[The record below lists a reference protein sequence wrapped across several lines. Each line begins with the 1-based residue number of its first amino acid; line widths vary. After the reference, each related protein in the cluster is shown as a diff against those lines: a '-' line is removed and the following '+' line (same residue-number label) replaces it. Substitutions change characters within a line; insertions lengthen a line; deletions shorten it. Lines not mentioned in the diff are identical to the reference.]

1 MLSKNVYFW
10 YQHIKKF
17 NFDERELEKFIRQ
30 CGSAE
35 TFPDLVNDYM
45 GKKGME
51 PKDVYQNANLS
62 RQDFSRVTKPG
73 AKPKRE
79 TIYSVAIGLQAS
91 WEETTKLLS
100 SVGYAFRKNSKFDV
114 ILASLSDDELV
125 KEAAKI
131 KNRQAALQL
140 IKEACLLAN
149 SDGDLS
155 EREVVLIGRIGQA
168 MGIELEKIEQI
179 SQWVIDRIVWLEQ
192 GKMIFEQV

>member
-1 MLSKNVYFW
+1 MSSFNMKNSVNYIARLSEDEKVVFLRVLATLAR
-10 YQHIKKF
+10 IDG
-17 NFDERELEKFIRQ
+17 NFDGDEQAF
-30 CGSAE
+30 
-35 TFPDLVNDYM
+35 V
-45 GKKGME
+45 
-51 PKDVYQNANLS
+51 KDIAVIFGVPQ
-62 RQDFSRVTKPG
+62 
-73 AKPKRE
+73 
-79 TIYSVAIGLQAS
+79 
-91 WEETTKLLS
+91 
-100 SVGYAFRKNSKFDV
+100 SKFDV

>member
-1 MLSKNVYFW
+1 MSSFNMKNSVNYIARLSEDEKVVFLRVLATLAR
-10 YQHIKKF
+10 IDG
-17 NFDERELEKFIRQ
+17 NFDEDEQAF
-30 CGSAE
+30 
-35 TFPDLVNDYM
+35 V
-45 GKKGME
+45 
-51 PKDVYQNANLS
+51 KDIAVIFGVPQ
-62 RQDFSRVTKPG
+62 
-73 AKPKRE
+73 
-79 TIYSVAIGLQAS
+79 
-91 WEETTKLLS
+91 
-100 SVGYAFRKNSKFDV
+100 SKFDV

-192 GKMIFEQV
+192 GKMIC

>member
-1 MLSKNVYFW
+1 MSSFNMKNSVNYIARLSEDEKVVFLRVLATLAR
-10 YQHIKKF
+10 IDG
-17 NFDERELEKFIRQ
+17 NFDEDEQAF
-30 CGSAE
+30 
-35 TFPDLVNDYM
+35 V
-45 GKKGME
+45 
-51 PKDVYQNANLS
+51 KDIAVIFGVPQ
-62 RQDFSRVTKPG
+62 
-73 AKPKRE
+73 
-79 TIYSVAIGLQAS
+79 
-91 WEETTKLLS
+91 
-100 SVGYAFRKNSKFDV
+100 SKFDV

-192 GKMIFEQV
+192 GPPPPPPL

>member
-1 MLSKNVYFW
+1 MSSFNMKNSVNYIARLSEDEKVVFLRVLATLAR
-10 YQHIKKF
+10 IDG
-17 NFDERELEKFIRQ
+17 NFDEDEQAF
-30 CGSAE
+30 
-35 TFPDLVNDYM
+35 V
-45 GKKGME
+45 
-51 PKDVYQNANLS
+51 KDIAVIFGVPQ
-62 RQDFSRVTKPG
+62 
-73 AKPKRE
+73 
-79 TIYSVAIGLQAS
+79 
-91 WEETTKLLS
+91 
-100 SVGYAFRKNSKFDV
+100 SKFDV

>member
-1 MLSKNVYFW
+1 MSSFNMKNSVNYIARLSEDEKVVFLRVLATLAR
-10 YQHIKKF
+10 IDG
-17 NFDERELEKFIRQ
+17 NFDGDEQAF
-30 CGSAE
+30 
-35 TFPDLVNDYM
+35 V
-45 GKKGME
+45 
-51 PKDVYQNANLS
+51 KDIAVIFGVPQ
-62 RQDFSRVTKPG
+62 
-73 AKPKRE
+73 
-79 TIYSVAIGLQAS
+79 
-91 WEETTKLLS
+91 
-100 SVGYAFRKNSKFDV
+100 SKFDV

-125 KEAAKI
+125 KEVAKI

>member
-1 MLSKNVYFW
+1 MSSFNMKNSVNYIARLSEDEKVVFLRVLATLAR
-10 YQHIKKF
+10 IDG
-17 NFDERELEKFIRQ
+17 NFDEDEQAF
-30 CGSAE
+30 
-35 TFPDLVNDYM
+35 V
-45 GKKGME
+45 
-51 PKDVYQNANLS
+51 KDIAVIFGVPQ
-62 RQDFSRVTKPG
+62 
-73 AKPKRE
+73 
-79 TIYSVAIGLQAS
+79 
-91 WEETTKLLS
+91 
-100 SVGYAFRKNSKFDV
+100 SKFDV

-168 MGIELEKIEQI
+168 MGKKKKKIEQI

>member
-1 MLSKNVYFW
+1 MSSFNMKNSVNYIARLSEDEKVVFLRVLATLAR
-10 YQHIKKF
+10 IDG
-17 NFDERELEKFIRQ
+17 NFGEDEQAF
-30 CGSAE
+30 
-35 TFPDLVNDYM
+35 V
-45 GKKGME
+45 
-51 PKDVYQNANLS
+51 KDIAVIFGVPQ
-62 RQDFSRVTKPG
+62 
-73 AKPKRE
+73 
-79 TIYSVAIGLQAS
+79 
-91 WEETTKLLS
+91 
-100 SVGYAFRKNSKFDV
+100 SKFDV